1 MQKAGLVVAA
11 SAAAFFMNFAD
22 AQAKSCSDVMNTCM
36 KMYSGQVRGKQSAG
50 PDAETQC
57 RIDYN
62 SCMQTG
68 TWAGKTVTV
77 KGLEKK

>member
-1 MQKAGLVVAA
+1 MRKTGLMI
-11 SAAAFFMNFAD
+11 AAAVASLSMTIAD
-22 AQAKSCSDVMNTCM
+22 AKAKSCSDVMNTCI
-36 KMYSGQVRGKQSAG
+36 KMYSGQVHGKQIAG

>member
-1 MQKAGLVVAA
+1 
-11 SAAAFFMNFAD
+11 MNFAS
-22 AQAKSCSDVMNTCM
+22 AQPKSCSDVMNTCM
-36 KMYSGQVRGKQSAG
+36 KMYSGQVHGKQIAG

-62 SCMQTG
+62 GCMQTA